1 MDYYIDS
8 DLGKLQGTS
17 VSRLFNV
24 QLSRVRNLYII
35 PFLSGS
41 TTVPSPFNSPLSSAP
56 ITCTPCRLKNFNIQ
70 IGGQNIFSEPQN
82 YNYQFYNNNALS
94 IMADINGNSLKSK
107 FFSGQITKSMW
118 ENGYNVYT
126 INLQKCT
133 DETADSLMKSF
144 QLIFQVESSNVATVS
159 YDFYYMITYQSELSL
174 DRSTGTIT
182 NSF

>member
-1 MDYYIDS
+1 MDYYVDM
-8 DLGKLQGTS
+8 DEGKEQGS
-17 VSRLFNV
+17 QVSRLFNV
-24 QLSRVRNLYII
+24 QLSRVRTLYII

-41 TTVPSPFNSPLSSAP
+41 ATIPSPFNSPISSAP
-56 ITCTPCRLKNFNIQ
+56 TTCTPCRLKNFNIQ
-70 IGGQNIFSEPQN
+70 IGGQNIFTEPMN
-82 YNYQFYNNNALS
+82 FNYQFYNNNVLS

-133 DETADSLMKSF
+133 DEITDSLMKSF
-144 QLIFQVESSNVATVS
+144 QLIYQIETNTGTKLK
-159 YDFYYMITYQSELSL
+159 YDFYYMITYQSELAL

-182 NSF
+182 NSV